1 MPIPSFSKVLAG
13 ASKGA
18 IKSTP
23 LGGLAGGILSSLTED
38 GKAAS
43 KRRKRRRSLSQG
55 QKNDILFLK
64 DVAGAKAVENY
75 LHMKT

>member
-1 MPIPSFSKVLAG
+1 MPIPGFSKVLAG
-13 ASKGA
+13 ATKGA

-23 LGGLAGGILSSLTED
+23 FGGF
-38 GKAAS
+38 AS
-43 KRRKRRRSLSQG
+43 GAIGAITGASASQTKRRRRRRSLSQG